1 MLFDMHAHTKGIS
14 KCCRVEAEE
23 IVKRAKNA
31 GIGGIVLTNHY
42 TESYVTDGDYEAFAR
57 RYVEEFHKTK
67 RLGEEIGVT
76 VVFGIELTMEFD
88 PAVHLLIYGVPEEF
102 IIKNPTIFNLTQK
115 ELYTLVRE
123 NGGALVQAHPYR
135 NNTERLLDTDY
146 LDGIEI
152 SCHPLYEG
160 THISKLS
167 PIAYNAGLI
176 LTVGGDYHA
185 DTRRPKC
192 GMYIDEEIAKNS
204 LPEYIRSAK
213 SVELMINEVDTEDTY
228 TITFVRK
235 QG

>member
-23 IVKRAKNA
+23 IVKRAKTA
-31 GIGGIVLTNHY
+31 GIGGIILTNHY

-67 RLGEEIGVT
+67 RLGEQIGIT

-115 ELYTLVRE
+115 ELYRLVRE

-135 NNTERLLDTDY
+135 NNVDRLLDTDY

-204 LPEYIRSAK
+204 LPEYIRNAK
-213 SVELMINEVDTEDTY
+213 SVELLINEVDTEDTY

>member
-14 KCCRVEAEE
+14 KCCRVDAEE
-23 IVKRAKNA
+23 IIKRARAA
-31 GIGGIVLTNHY
+31 GIEGIILTNHY
-42 TESYVTDGDYEAFAR
+42 TENYVTDGDYEAFAR
-57 RYVEEFHKTK
+57 RYVEEFHKA
-67 RLGEEIGVT
+67 RRYGEEMGVE
-76 VVFGIELTMEFD
+76 VIFGIELTMEFE

-102 IIKNPTIFNLTQK
+102 IIKNPTVFNLTQK
-115 ELYTLVRE
+115 ELYSLVRE

-135 NNTERLLDTDY
+135 NNTDRLLDTDY

-185 DTRRPKC
+185 DTRRPFC
-192 GMYIDEEIAKNS
+192 GMYIDKDIAKYR
-204 LPEYIRSAK
+204 LAEYIRTAK
-213 SVELMINEVDTEDTY
+213 SVELRINEVDTEDTY
-228 TITFVRK
+228 TITFIRK
-235 QG
+235 QQ